1 MNELKLGQFKEL
13 YDQYKLSSSYQ
24 ERVNQFVVVPV
35 FREIIKETLS
45 NNPLTNSHLTGLIQ
59 IFKYNCSADSFD
71 YYLEQNIPN
80 KGRAI
85 ELSKQIKLINQK
97 GYTNAG
103 KASINDLSQNQLNEI
118 QRFLQKAFTIST
130 IDEAIKLCKEVDN
143 KDIPQVKK
151 GIYSPWLHYINPE
164 IFPIANNT
172 HDKFREWIG
181 MPSDYPSC
189 IKDFNELKTLVNEN
203 NLGVLDK
210 FAYEFTSEEDLWD
223 VDHFIRSLHNHFTKI
238 WRCATSENW
247 HAFRDKNI
255 LSINW
260 LDANTDYSTLK
271 TFESGKM
278 STSPWVNE
286 LKQGNLIVILEKHQY
301 YGIAVAKSNY
311 KFKENDVEFG
321 GKFWP
326 SIEIEFLHKLKD
338 PINHNMNIAS
348 RIPASFYA
356 LNGLG
361 FSEKET
367 FKFIKKSFPE
377 AIASIIE
384 YMGIDSSVAIYP
396 ADIDRIKNIPMNTIL
411 YGPPGTGKT
420 YSTID
425 ESIKIL
431 QPGFSD
437 EDRLKMKEKFSE
449 YQKAQRVFFTTF
461 HQNMA
466 YEDFIEG
473 IKPLEPGDE
482 NEFLGYE
489 IKDGLFKIACVEATF
504 NYIHS
509 NFKQDKT
516 VSSILDFNSLF
527 DKLYENISSNE
538 STEFATK
545 SGGKVTAGI
554 TTQGNFIINHE
565 RSNKLYTVSRDRL
578 SKLFEKYP
586 NPDTISNVQEAFRKE
601 IGGCNSTAYWSIL
614 KELSILRD
622 KNRGSSISKI
632 SEQSDIIYDDKRKIV
647 QQYWDKKEYVVL
659 DKDYS
664 KPYVF
669 IIDEINR
676 GNVAQ
681 IFGELI
687 TLIEDDKRMGKLETI
702 YAELPYSKHSFSIP
716 PNLYIIGTMNTADRS
731 VEALDTA
738 LRRRFSFIAKQP
750 EPKKLIIT
758 EDGVNLPSMLQAL
771 NTRLEILKDNDH
783 TIGHAWLMNVNNLDQ
798 LQLLFGN
805 KILPLLQ
812 EYFYND
818 YEKLGLVLGD
828 AFFEI
833 YEQVDSK
840 IFASFSGGNGLAG
853 QYDQSLQYK
862 LKPVNKLTVEDFQTL
877 YISNNQTVTSEE

>member
-1 MNELKLGQFKEL
+1 MNELRLGQFKEL
-13 YDQYKLSSSYQ
+13 YEQYKLSSSYQ
-24 ERVNQFVVVPV
+24 ERVNQFVAVPV

-130 IDEAIKLCKEVDN
+130 IEDAIKLCKEVDN

-172 HDKFREWIG
+172 HDEFREWIG
-181 MPSDYPSC
+181 IPSDYPSN
-189 IKDFNELKTLVNEN
+189 IRDFNYLKTLVNEN
-203 NLGVLDK
+203 DLGVLDK
-210 FAYEFTSEEDLWD
+210 FAYQFSSEEDFWD
-223 VDHFIRSLHNHFTKI
+223 IDNFIESLNNHFKKV
-238 WRCATSENW
+238 WRCATSNVW
-247 HAFRDKNI
+247 NDFRDKNI

-271 TFESGKM
+271 TFMSGKM
-278 STSPWVNE
+278 STRPWTHE
-286 LKQGNLIVILEKHQY
+286 LLEGNLIVVLDKYQY
-301 YGIAVAKSNY
+301 YGIAVAKSTY
-311 KFKENDVEFG
+311 KYKENDIEFN
-321 GKFWP
+321 GKIWP
-326 SIEIEFLHKLKD
+326 SINVEFLHKLEK
-338 PINHNMNIAS
+338 PVNHNMSITHTN
-348 RIPASFYA
+348 PATFFM

-361 FSEKET
+361 FSAKET

-377 AIASIIE
+377 AISKVVK
-384 YMGIDSSVAIYP
+384 YMGIDTTVAIYP
-396 ADIDRIKNIPMNTIL
+396 TDNDGIKNIPMNTIL

-431 QPGFSD
+431 EPDFSD
-437 EDRLKMKEKFSE
+437 DDRQKMKEKFSE

-473 IKPLEPGDE
+473 IKPLEPGDD

-504 NYIHS
+504 NYIQS

-516 VSSILDFNSLF
+516 VSNILDFNSLF
-527 DKLYENISSNE
+527 DKLYETISSNE
-538 STEFATK
+538 STVLATK
-545 SGGKVTAGI
+545 SGGKITAGI
-554 TTQGNFIINHE
+554 TTQGNFIINHKE
-565 RSNKLYTVSRDRL
+565 SNRQYTVSRDRL

-586 NPDTISNVQEAFRKE
+586 NPDTISNVQDAFRKV

-622 KNRGSSISKI
+622 KNSGSIISKT

-647 QQYWDKKEYVVL
+647 QQYWDKKEYDVL

-738 LRRRFSFIAKQP
+738 LRRRFSFIAKHP
-750 EPKKLIIT
+750 EPNKLKIT
-758 EDGVNLPSMLQAL
+758 EDSIDLPSMLQAL

-783 TIGHAWLMNVNNLDQ
+783 TIGHAWLMNVKNLDQ
-798 LQLLFGN
+798 LQLVFGN

-833 YEQVDSK
+833 YGQVNSK

-853 QYDQSLQYK
+853 QYDQSWQYK
-862 LKPVNKLTVEDFQTL
+862 LKPVNELTVEDFQTL
-877 YISNNQTVTSEE
+877 EVSNIQTITGE